1 MGECENL
8 VVAITLVAILV
19 GGLVVGGAL
28 VSGVFTRWLSKEHD
42 RRVILM
48 ASVTSWFVLV
58 GMVPF
63 FVFALFVNRV
73 GSRGTIPPFASF
85 LLNLVPFALVASPI
99 IGFVQ
104 GLRLSTA
111 ANLRSQDP
119 PS

>member
-1 MGECENL
+1 MK
-8 VVAITLVAILV
+8 VTLVAGLI
-19 GGLVVGGAL
+19 GGLVVGGAF
-28 VSGVFTRWLSKEHD
+28 VSGAFTRWLSKEHD

-73 GSRGTIPPFASF
+73 GDAGDISPVASF
-85 LLNLVPFALVASPI
+85 LLNLVPFALVGSPI

-104 GLRLSTA
+104 GLWLSR
-111 ANLRSQDP
+111 NPRSQKTP
-119 PS
+119 PL